1 VTYPN
6 DITMT
11 GRCCC
16 AGCIGMGPCD
26 LDLGRSDLDEDGGWD
41 CRCGDI
47 CTCDWEDDDD

>member
-1 VTYPN
+1 MTYPN

-16 AGCIGMGPCD
+16 VGCIGMGPCD
-26 LDLGRSDLDEDGGWD
+26 LDLGRLDEDAERD

-47 CTCDWEDDDD
+47 CTCGWEDDDD